1 MQIHP
6 LIAIDSYKLGHMVM
20 YPENIAN
27 IYVNMTPR
35 SLRHFSKLIPEGFNY
50 DNKIVAFGMDMAF
63 KEVLHNWQTQFFDK
77 PFDYSWEIFSK
88 TVPPF
93 IGDAE
98 DYLANTKTVLKCLH
112 SLGSLP
118 LVIKT
123 LPEGSLIPVKTP
135 VLTIRLKDGIDKMLK
150 WLPTYLET
158 QVSQNTWKPMTAA
171 TVVRLYRKIFEYWAD
186 KTCDDHSHVMF
197 QGHNFADRGLAGTED
212 AIGCG
217 IAHLTQSNG
226 SDSVHS
232 VYAAQA
238 IFNYSSPFFAASVP
252 ATEHSVMQLNIKA
265 ANERETIKAIIKAY
279 PKGIVSVVSDT
290 EDYWKVISETLP
302 SLKDEIL
309 ARQPDSQGLCKYV
322 VRPDSGDPVDVICG
336 TASYPEFTDQD
347 ELDDWLT
354 ESEEL
359 DGTIFKFN
367 EKYYQITGFNE
378 FLREYS
384 SHSTYYD
391 FEGQMSSRQCTI
403 EELKI
408 DPTTPQAKGT
418 IELLWDTFGGT
429 INSKGYKVLNPKIGC
444 IYGDSITPA
453 RAHEICK
460 RLEAKGFASSNIIFG
475 IGSYS
480 LGFHSRDTLG
490 LAIKATAAWTDKGEL
505 IPVQK
510 TVITDPTKV
519 SAIGLLHVDENF
531 NLKVNVTPKEEAT
544 GMLKPYT
551 PQPLDFEEIRA
562 RARA

>member
-77 PFDYSWEIFSK
+77 PFDYSWEIFAS

-98 DYLANTKTVLKCLH
+98 DYLANTKTVLKYLH

-212 AIGCG
+212 AIRCG

-265 ANERETIKAIIKAY
+265 ANERETIKVIIKAY

-290 EDYWKVISETLP
+290 ENYWKVISETLP

-322 VRPDSGDPVDVICG
+322 ARPDSGDPVDVICG
-336 TASYPEFTDQD
+336 TIKEP
-347 ELDDWLT
+347 
-354 ESEEL
+354 
-359 DGTIFKFN
+359 
-367 EKYYQITGFNE
+367 
-378 FLREYS
+378 
-384 SHSTYYD
+384 
-391 FEGQMSSRQCTI
+391 
-403 EELKI
+403 KI
-408 DPTTPQAKGT
+408 NPTTPQAKGT

-429 INSKGYKVLNPKIGC
+429 VNSKGYKVLNPKIGC

-531 NLKVNVTPKEEAT
+531 NLKVNVTPEEEAT